1 MNNRFTRLKSCEPIG
16 GIRGF
21 LPQTC
26 ILWGLTVTAI
36 RVSNPIF
43 PLTTRP
49 VLYPSVSLPPART
62 AYSHTLQGDV
72 YPVVES
78 VLIISGQ
85 HVLF

>member
-1 MNNRFTRLKSCEPIG
+1 LAGSEDSCQRRVSYG
-16 GIRGF
+16 VS
-21 LPQTC
+21 LS
-26 ILWGLTVTAI
+26 AI